1 MNVAEVL
8 QQIDALNIKLSL
20 DGDDLVI
27 RAKKGV
33 VTKDLKEAMV
43 EVKRELVDHL
53 RRETHPPISKNGLG
67 SPPIP
72 HIDVEEVE
80 RIEQSLSP
88 DGPIWVV
95 IQSRVL
101 DGEQVIWIRD
111 HDVHVPEIKEGLVKY
126 TRMNY
131 EGLSG

>member
-67 SPPIP
+67 SPQSPI
-72 HIDVEEVE
+72 
-80 RIEQSLSP
+80 LMLKK
-88 DGPIWVV
+88 
-95 IQSRVL
+95 SR
-101 DGEQVIWIRD
+101 ES
-111 HDVHVPEIKEGLVKY
+111 
-126 TRMNY
+126 NNC
-131 EGLSG
+131 